1 MAIMWDDIISN
12 SFWVLWAIFFAYW
25 IISALR
31 IKGVKSAETL
41 GSRLSYGIPIW
52 TAYALLLTNA
62 HYWGPLSR
70 HIYPQ
75 TLAIALI
82 GLALTAAGIGFAIWA
97 RYTLGT
103 NWSSKIT
110 IKVDHE
116 LIRSGPYA
124 RIRHPI
130 YTGILLALAGSAL
143 AMAEPRGW
151 LAVALALFAFYLKAS
166 REEQMLAQEFGERFA
181 EHRQHTGF
189 LLPRM

>member
-1 MAIMWDDIISN
+1 MPLDDLISN
-12 SFWVLWAIFFAYW
+12 AFWVLWAIFFAYW

-31 IKGVKSAETL
+31 IKSVKSAESL
-41 GSRLSYGIPIW
+41 GSRLSYGLPIW
-52 TAYALLLTNA
+52 IAYAMLLTRA
-62 HYWGPLSR
+62 HYWGVLGR

-75 TLAIALI
+75 TLAVALA
-82 GLALTAAGIGFAIWA
+82 GLALTALGISFAIWA
-97 RYTLGT
+97 RYTLGQ
-103 NWSSKIT
+103 NWSSKVT

-124 RIRHPI
+124 RVRHPI

-151 LAVALALFAFYLKAS
+151 IAVLLALIAFCVKAA
-166 REEQMLAQEFGERFA
+166 REEKMLAQEFGERFT
-181 EHRQHTGF
+181 EHQQQTGF